1 MKYKKEELIYESIKD
16 VSDVSRISNNIIRVR
31 IIRRLRV
38 KPRNIFRRLE
48 KHVVY
53 YDIEYTT
60 PETHELKCEAT
71 ISAVVND
78 IRREENREYIS
89 LNCAA
94 WKAFEEEMWK
104 AENFC
109 LKYKTNRNENG
120 NIRKRR
126 IENAF

>member
-1 MKYKKEELIYESIKD
+1 MKYNKEELIYESIKD

-31 IIRRLRV
+31 IIKRLRV

-60 PETHELKCEAT
+60 PETHKLKCVDT
-71 ISAVVND
+71 ISAAVNN
-78 IRREENREYIS
+78 IRREENREYIP

-94 WKAFEEEMWK
+94 WKVFEEEIWK

-120 NIRKRR
+120 NIRKRK
-126 IENAF
+126 IEKVF